1 MNMYNK
7 FALVYDRLYSPKKY
21 WALIDGLFAG
31 DRIIGSKPNVLD
43 LGCGTGAFLLGMYER
58 GWDITGLDISPGM
71 LGCTRRKFDARG
83 IPCVLHQKNMA
94 DFHIE
99 GQFDLITS
107 NFDTVNYILE
117 IEGLERLFKNV
128 YSLLRK
134 NGFFAFDVVTKYQA
148 QNFINPF
155 IKEFEDIRLDI
166 VPHYDPVSNI
176 KKIEIDIV
184 SGSDK
189 VKEIHL
195 QRMYDLSNIEKALQL
210 AGFSVSKML
219 SIEGKSKEI
228 TESSTRVYFVAKKH
242 D

>member
-1 MNMYNK
+1 MYNK

-21 WALIDGLFAG
+21 WALIDDLFAG
-31 DRIIGSKPNVLD
+31 DTITSSKPNMLD

-58 GWDITGLDISPGM
+58 GWNISGLDISPGM
-71 LGCTRRKFDARG
+71 LDCAKQKSDAGG
-83 IPCVLHQKNMA
+83 IPCALHQKDML
-94 DFHIE
+94 DFHVD

-107 NFDTVNYILE
+107 NFDTVNYVLE
-117 IEGLERLFKNV
+117 IKDLERLFKNA

-134 NGFFAFDVVTKYQA
+134 NGSFAFDVVTKYQA

-155 IKEFEDIRLDI
+155 IKEFEDVRLNI
-166 VPHYDPVSNI
+166 VPHYDQVSNI

-195 QRMYDLSNIEKALQL
+195 QRMYDLDIIDKALRL

-219 SIEGKSKEI
+219 SIEGKTKEI
-228 TESSTRVYFVAKKH
+228 TDSSTRVYFVAKKT
-242 D
+242 

>member
-1 MNMYNK
+1 MYNK

-21 WALIDGLFAG
+21 WALIDELFAG
-31 DRIIGSKPNVLD
+31 HKSTTSKPNVLD

-58 GWDITGLDISPGM
+58 GWNITGLDISPGM
-71 LGCTRRKFDARG
+71 LDCAKQKFNAGG
-83 IPCVLHQKNMA
+83 IPCVLYQKDMVE
-94 DFHIE
+94 FHAY

-107 NFDTVNYILE
+107 NFDTVNYVLE
-117 IEGLERLFKNV
+117 IKDLERLFRNV

-155 IKEFEDIRLDI
+155 IKEFEDVRLNI
-166 VPHYDPVSNI
+166 IPHYDQVSNI
-176 KKIEIDIV
+176 KKIEIDII

-189 VKEIHL
+189 GKEIHL
-195 QRMYDLSNIEKALQL
+195 QRMYDLSIIDNALRL
-210 AGFSVSKML
+210 AGLSVSKML

-228 TESSTRVYFVAKKH
+228 TDSSTRVYFVAKKH